1 MAQNT
6 YDAYGTGNISHL
18 SPFGYCGEYLDSE
31 TGFVY
36 LRNRY
41 YDPSIGRFI
50 SEDPIKSGTNWYV
63 YCENNPIR
71 YTDSFGLD
79 KNLDD
84 YINANYAG
92 KMTVTVAISRPVP
105 NSRAVATINSSGML
119 DNGHSFLR
127 LDGGNGNVKYLGLAP
142 TEKSLTKMLL
152 AEDVG
157 GKMVDDSLSPWNV
170 ARVFE
175 LNSDQY
181 NDLSAFL
188 ASAESSTPNYN
199 IRDYN
204 CTTFAVE
211 GLKKAGI
218 NSYRIGIYEHSWTLP
233 DNLYEQLKGYSARG
247 KIPTWIATAT
257 VRTMGRFD
265 GYTPAD
271 AAQDLKGSEGT
282 TLLQY
287 DSTGVKTIQ
296 NQVYWYSK

>member
-1 MAQNT
+1 MLLFSAVLCVT
-6 YDAYGTGNISHL
+6 IT
-18 SPFGYCGEYLDSE
+18 
-31 TGFVY
+31 
-36 LRNRY
+36 
-41 YDPSIGRFI
+41 
-50 SEDPIKSGTNWYV
+50 PIQ
-63 YCENNPIR
+63 
-71 YTDSFGLD
+71 YTDFLGLD

-105 NSRAVATINSSGML
+105 NSGAVATINSNGML

-127 LDGGNGNVKYLGLAP
+127 LDDGNGNIKYLGLAP

-157 GKMVDDSLSPWNV
+157 GKMVDDALSTWNV

-181 NDLSAFL
+181 NNLSAFL
-188 ASAESSTPNYN
+188 LSAESSAPNYN

-233 DNLYEQLKGYSARG
+233 DNLYEQLGNYSARG
-247 KIPTWIATAT
+247 KIPAWIATAA
-257 VRTMGRFD
+257 VWTMGRFD

-287 DSTGVKTIQ
+287 DLTGVKAIQ
-296 NQVYWYSK
+296 NRVYWSGK